1 MSQNFSIFVSTKKQN
16 TKKSS
21 TPMRK
26 GTNIFSE
33 IGKFFKE
40 NDATD
45 AMNAIMDMPKVLNLL
60 EKKLFGDVCKLNC
73 KVT

>member
-1 MSQNFSIFVSTKKQN
+1 
-16 TKKSS
+16 
-21 TPMRK
+21 MRK